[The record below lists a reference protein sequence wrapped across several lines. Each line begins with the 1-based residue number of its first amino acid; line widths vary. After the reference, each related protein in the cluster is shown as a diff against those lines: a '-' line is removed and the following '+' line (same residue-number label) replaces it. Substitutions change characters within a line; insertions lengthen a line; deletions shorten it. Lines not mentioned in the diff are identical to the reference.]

1 MAKHRNPLPTPEE
14 KANKRHIQK
23 REKAKKIILIFAVG
37 LAVAAA
43 FFTYSFFFGNP
54 ILKSS
59 AQSNIKTHVEL
70 NFPSLDLELSAVK
83 YDRETG
89 AFYAVA
95 ASPTSVDTH
104 FSVYAKGA
112 EVWDY
117 YSDSVKGLFNTI
129 DRVELAFS
137 ETAKSALVK
146 SGVIDEKAQTSV
158 AVLDFVTARE
168 SGAFT
173 VDMPIK
179 ADIECDFTLYVT
191 AEDTASVEALAQKLT
206 EIKSVLGSAE
216 LPNITHLT
224 IVLKQG
230 EKTASAQN
238 VSLENID
245 EGLVNALTHALE
257 NPPTPFGG
265 GENERPLRVS
275 VN

>member
-14 KANKRHIQK
+14 KAAKRQAAKLEKTK
-23 REKAKKIILIFAVG
+23 RIALIFIAASVII
-37 LAVAAA
+37 AA

-59 AQSNIKTHVEL
+59 AQSNIKTHIEL

-95 ASPTSVDTH
+95 SSPTSVDTH

-117 YSDSVKGLFNTI
+117 YADSVKGLFNTI

-137 ETAKSALVK
+137 ETAKSVLVK
-146 SGVIDEKAQTSV
+146 NGVIDEKAEVSV
-158 AVLDFVTARE
+158 AVFDFVNARE
-168 SGAFT
+168 SGTFT

-191 AEDTASVEALAQKLT
+191 ADKTASVEALAQTLT
-206 EIKSVLGSAE
+206 EIKSELDSAE

-224 IVLKQG
+224 LVLKQG

-238 VSLENID
+238 VPLENID
-245 EGLVNALTHALE
+245 EGLVNTLTHALE
-257 NPPTPFGG
+257 NPPTPFGS